1 MCISVAIWNRL
12 FVKTAIIHHDAII
25 KCPDLKGSGRK
36 RKENKKR
43 RWIVTKREEKICQ
56 GYYGSGSKRE
66 PYIKAADSH
75 LLERNNSCDTCQPLW
90 PGETIKQVWSCLRAM
105 TLCCWI
111 RPKKKKEMEG
121 GETITIYIKSDP
133 VLYCSLGAE
142 EIAVWSSLK
151 ASFPA
156 DSKHGSFNVRL
167 VPQPQ
172 SHLLLKLGL
181 E

>member
-25 KCPDLKGSGRK
+25 KFPDLKGSGQE
-36 RKENKKR
+36 RKEKPKKEDGSSQ
-43 RWIVTKREEKICQ
+43 KEKKKICQ

-90 PGETIKQVWSCLRAM
+90 PGETIKQVWNCLRAM
-105 TLCCWI
+105 TLCRWI
-111 RPKKKKEMEG
+111 QPKKKKEMEG

-133 VLYCSLGAE
+133 VLYYSLGAE
-142 EIAVWSSLK
+142 KIAVWSSLK
-151 ASFPA
+151 SLF
-156 DSKHGSFNVRL
+156 SSR
-167 VPQPQ
+167 Q
-172 SHLLLKLGL
+172 
-181 E
+181 